1 MSSLSRWLLAIAGFL
16 LAAMAALH
24 YTGYAQVAG
33 ILSSREIPSAWGDAL
48 LGLWLWFSIMLAVLA
63 IFLCS
68 AAVRTEWGAS
78 SALILC
84 LALTTSVS
92 IVLFSFVGV
101 FVGSVLISVAAI
113 LLLIACLLRRPTSDV
128 VARP

>member
-1 MSSLSRWLLAIAGFL
+1 MSLLSRWLLVVAALL

-24 YTGYAQVAG
+24 YSGYAQVAVE
-33 ILSSREIPSAWGDAL
+33 LSSREVPSAWTGGL

-63 IFLCS
+63 VFLCG
-68 AAVRTEWGAS
+68 AAVKSEWATS

-84 LALTTSVS
+84 IVLAASVS
-92 IVLFSFVGV
+92 LVLFAFVGV
-101 FVGSVLISVAAI
+101 FVGSILIAVAAV
-113 LLLIACLLRRPTSDV
+113 LVFIAWLLRRPAPDV